1 MSSLRLTLCTGV
13 LAATATLTPAAH
25 AADGGVRVSPAT
37 PVPGSDVRLR
47 VTGCTGRTGA
57 AASAAFVT
65 DARLSGSDGTLT
77 GETRIRSTLP
87 PRQRYAV
94 TVTCEDGDG
103 PRSVT
108 APLTLAG
115 PAVARVRAAAA
126 DPSREVTPAAPDAAP
141 PSAYALPSEDI
152 PADAP
157 DGISEVVPEDV
168 PEAVP
173 DEADPPALALPAE
186 QVPEAAPEAV
196 PDAADPPAL
205 DLPPGELPSGDLP
218 PAVPDAA
225 DPADPED
232 FSAAFP
238 PGEPVPPAP
247 DAANPSAFAPPSGF
261 ASPVAP
267 VKAGGGGTAGLAAV
281 DARSTG
287 PNAAHAITGL
297 VLAATSGIAVLV
309 LGGRRSRRTG

>member
-1 MSSLRLTLCTGV
+1 M
-13 LAATATLTPAAH
+13 
-25 AADGGVRVSPAT
+25 RVSPAT

-157 DGISEVVPEDV
+157 RRHLRGRPGGR
-168 PEAVP
+168 PRGRARRGRP
-173 DEADPPALALPAE
+173 ARPRPPGGAGPRGGPRGRARRGRPA
-186 QVPEAAPEAV
+186 
-196 PDAADPPAL
+196 AL

-218 PAVPDAA
+218 RRCPTRRTPRTRRTSPPPSRRVNPSR
-225 DPADPED
+225 PRPTRRTPRP
-232 FSAAFP
+232 SPRP
-238 PGEPVPPAP
+238 PGSPPR
-247 DAANPSAFAPPSGF
+247 
-261 ASPVAP
+261 SPP